1 MLAKFEAYFDGEYWC
16 ARGIGADVFTQG
28 ATLDELMNNIREA
41 AELHFED
48 VFRVAC
54 SVTQYATRNTFHGFS
69 GLLDRADVRFAVESG
84 EAYLEI

>member
-1 MLAKFEAYFDGEYWC
+1 MLAKFEAYPDGEDWC

-48 VFRVAC
+48 VLRQGGC
-54 SVTQYATRNTFHGFS
+54 QSS
-69 GLLDRADVRFAVESG
+69 DRGAKEKVDQDVVK
-84 EAYLEI
+84 